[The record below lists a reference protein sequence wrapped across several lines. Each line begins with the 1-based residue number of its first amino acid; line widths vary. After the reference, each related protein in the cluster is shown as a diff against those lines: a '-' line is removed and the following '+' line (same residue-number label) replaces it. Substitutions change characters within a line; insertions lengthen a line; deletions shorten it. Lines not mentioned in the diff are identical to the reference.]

1 MTTTTTITRAR
12 FSHTFAVAEAHPSAL
27 AQFAEEPLLSFVVG
41 ASRAHPASALHVR
54 ILWSEPPDGV
64 DILEKARHGMPSEPG
79 GTRRNFR
86 PQPPVTASL
95 YLNFAISRYWHQ
107 DPRSPI
113 FLNCLLTTTIHCHHH
128 VLHPP
133 TTARRG
139 KIKKDSVRRPP
150 STTTATAA
158 VEL

>member
-64 DILEKARHGMPSEPG
+64 DILEKARHGSLQNQVVLDAISGLSPQS
-79 GTRRNFR
+79 
-86 PQPPVTASL
+86 QPP
-95 YLNFAISRYWHQ
+95 YI
-107 DPRSPI
+107 
-113 FLNCLLTTTIHCHHH
+113 
-128 VLHPP
+128 
-133 TTARRG
+133 
-139 KIKKDSVRRPP
+139 
-150 STTTATAA
+150 
-158 VEL
+158 